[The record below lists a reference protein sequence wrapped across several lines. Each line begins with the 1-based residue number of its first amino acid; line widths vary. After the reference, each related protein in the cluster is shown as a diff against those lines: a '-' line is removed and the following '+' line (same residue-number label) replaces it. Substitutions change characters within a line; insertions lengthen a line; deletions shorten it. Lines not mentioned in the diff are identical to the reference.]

1 MIFEVF
7 RGGQRLFWTADKS
20 CVPSETEI
28 QSMKKAG
35 LKIKVDGK
43 ILKKAR
49 GANDRSIHK

>member
-1 MIFEVF
+1 MLFEVY
-7 RGGQRLFWTADKS
+7 RDKQRLMWTRDKA
-20 CVPSETEI
+20 CIPSEKTI
-28 QSMKKAG
+28 QSLKAAR